1 MNAVKEAFFQKMKES
16 ELDASKVSLEWKD
29 DILILSGEVERWQQ
43 VVDIGHL
50 TAKIPGVS
58 ESSHE

>member
-43 VVDIGHL
+43 VVDIGRRFQ
-50 TAKIPGVS
+50 
-58 ESSHE
+58 E

>member
-43 VVDIGHL
+43 VV
-50 TAKIPGVS
+50 V
-58 ESSHE
+58 